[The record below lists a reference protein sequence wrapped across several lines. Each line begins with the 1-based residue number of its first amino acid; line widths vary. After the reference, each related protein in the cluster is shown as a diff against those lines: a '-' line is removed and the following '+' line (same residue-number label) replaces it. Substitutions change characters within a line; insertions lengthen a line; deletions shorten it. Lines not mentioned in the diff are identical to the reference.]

1 MISEKINFTKSLLE
15 KLSTPKT
22 GLSYYK
28 DSKEKGLSFYIT
40 SNGVI
45 TFFVRKRINGKDERI
60 IIGNFPEISIENAR
74 KQALL
79 IKSKIAQGINPNQ
92 QKNNL
97 RKEITFGDLFVEYM
111 ERYSKK
117 FKRSWKYDER
127 EVNKFL
133 STWFSRKISS
143 INNQEIRLLHEKIS
157 RENGLYQAN
166 RLLERIRAI
175 YNKAIEW
182 GYEGINPTQNIK
194 KFKEQSRD
202 RFIQPNELP
211 KFFKALDEEQNQI
224 ARDYVYLSLYTGA
237 RKANVLAMRWEEIN
251 FITQEWR
258 IPKTKNGEALT
269 LPLIEEAIDILK
281 KRKKEIEKS
290 DLQAFQK
297 IWVFPSQTSK
307 SGHLEEPTKAWKR
320 ILEKANIKDLRIHDI
335 RRTLGSYQ
343 VMTGA
348 SLPIIGK
355 SLGHKSGQATQIY
368 SRMNLD
374 PVRQSV
380 GKAIEFM
387 NQFKK

>member
-79 IKSKIAQGINPNQ
+79 VKSKIAQGINPNQ

-269 LPLIEEAIDILK
+269 LPLIEEALDILK